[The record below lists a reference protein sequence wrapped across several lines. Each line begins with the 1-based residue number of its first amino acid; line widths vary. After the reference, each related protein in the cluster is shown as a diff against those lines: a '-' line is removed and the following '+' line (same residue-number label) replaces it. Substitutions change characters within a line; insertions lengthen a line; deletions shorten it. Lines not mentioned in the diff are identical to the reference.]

1 VSESGEVRV
10 KKLVLADG
18 TVEEL
23 EPFPS
28 ENAAPEEGW
37 LLPMRPEVAGQDS
50 GRALLRDEDR
60 LLLQEDE
67 GEAVAEGDKRARAQ
81 SGGQEEHISPG
92 DEGRDEPDG
101 RDLPAGDDGQSG
113 ESIPDSLIS
122 ANEGSSL
129 QAEDGTE
136 LEEPAAEGDEF
147 WLHSQGS
154 LDRTESAPSELET
167 EREPQFG
174 PSI

>member
-1 VSESGEVRV
+1 VVRHFLGGIRVLEAPPLWDESMRLITSSGRPKLAALDGRSKEEEAHEVSESGEVRV

-81 SGGQEEHISPG
+81 SGGQEEHISSRG
-92 DEGRDEPDG
+92 
-101 RDLPAGDDGQSG
+101 
-113 ESIPDSLIS
+113 
-122 ANEGSSL
+122 
-129 QAEDGTE
+129 
-136 LEEPAAEGDEF
+136 
-147 WLHSQGS
+147 
-154 LDRTESAPSELET
+154 
-167 EREPQFG
+167 
-174 PSI
+174 